1 MLNMEEIKKI
11 ITEIVS
17 NKNLTY
23 FIDNYTFEIRK
34 NIIDIFKEYS
44 DQIEELVKNEYNFML
59 LLSNLYT
66 NSEAKELFDNCT
78 NEDDKMFYGLNLSD
92 EEKEKIINTHPYDDS
107 NMDMIIESLKDE
119 IKKEEYKKRL
129 DINNYIEGKSDEF
142 LKEYI
147 SNFSYKYN
155 IVKILKNLKNDKDKY
170 DYMIKYELDIYDAR
184 DIISTIENKKIIV
197 DILIDDRIDKG
208 FYINNY
214 FELLSDEDKYTVIEN
229 YINTDKDISLY
240 IKEISSLSSEY
251 KNKLFKLEKFD
262 FNEIDPVLYKSIAK
276 DLIVDD
282 ELADI
287 LVKLF
292 KENKI
297 PKGLIILF
305 DSNYLLKELISKTI
319 ELFDIDEIKN
329 MLNSINDNIYIKEIF
344 NQLKDNGF
352 NLEDIIVYFN
362 NSEVKLEYLYDVKN
376 EEFKSGKKTALL
388 NIFFDDK
395 ESLVKAINDPRI
407 NFDLL
412 SFQISEIAQYLNDE
426 QKIELIKN
434 NKIITD
440 KDKFDITNSLS
451 YTNKLEI
458 IKNNLYGFN
467 ADDLIKLLISV
478 DKTEEN
484 DLIKLKE
491 FKRLLDL
498 SKIDNS
504 FNEHTIKSMLGS
516 FSNKNIVV
524 DLLNSNIVENAYEK
538 GEIILYTFSNM
549 PDIDDLKIR
558 TIKEVYETTSI
569 HIQSNT
575 DLLINLISSLSNDDL
590 KIKLVD
596 EVIKDEMYYVSIKTR
611 VLEKIKDPKY
621 DKLKIDFIK
630 ENIKKQLFTYL
641 IDSVN
646 DINLINE
653 IFIDNNIDIYRRAD
667 ILSKLKD
674 VRYENIKINLIE
686 ELLIIDK
693 KSHYN
698 TFLIKSLVNEENK
711 LKYLIKSDIFYELD
725 NYIIHNDY
733 ILSVKEINEDLI
745 DAYATRYNINKEHLI
760 VLIKKYSY
768 EILRS
773 LTNDKIIE
781 LINSNEDTF
790 NKIIRLFDIQETIL
804 VNDSH
809 IDSVLHALLQ
819 KDYKLNNREIFNTF
833 NNLVELITKEEY
845 SKVIEKL
852 EEIINYF
859 KLNNIDYELEIFNK
873 FNTTYVDFINNISDK
888 SNLTNTLNILNAI
901 TNKYILE
908 NRNEYSNN
916 HFNEFKNSL
925 NLERTYEKNGLLK
938 QFINSLNLDT
948 IISYI
953 KPHAITD
960 EEKELVNNKELL
972 ENIINLKKGNEISID
987 KSIIFS
993 NIKIFN
999 GLLDKLY
1006 MSGRLNHMGNDTIK
1020 STYNIKK
1027 DNSSI
1032 IRILQELD
1040 IELLNKELLN
1050 NNELYD
1056 SLLNYLKSYRMIGWG
1071 NTFND
1076 LSERVDMDLDENT
1089 IASFLNNYYLIYP
1102 KLQKKLEKDNKTLD
1116 EKRKITLTSFLEE
1129 AEVYASDSYKYKK
1142 ILGTETFRLIRT
1154 NPGPNDARKLKKDE
1168 RLEQSLE
1175 KVKDMYNREYITIP
1189 PSDTNIE
1196 VSDNKTLNYS
1206 VGYTTDIMNLTYG
1219 ERTGACMRIG
1229 GHADDLFDFC
1239 LKNENGFHIKITDP
1253 NTNELVSRAS
1263 GFRNGNTVFLNQL
1276 RYSLS
1281 ESYTDEEIIEGLKIF
1296 SNNIIEET
1304 KDSEYPIKNVVISNM
1319 YAMDI
1324 KRAETIDMN
1333 CHNYKEGFDKFYMD
1347 LTSTNAILLAGE
1359 NEDLYPIKLGP
1370 NNTVKYKVL
1379 REKIKEEQELETI
1392 IDAVDRLHMIN
1403 DLLRE
1408 NNIDNSIA
1416 YSEQVNLDNVDKM
1429 YYGEDWYILLDENN
1443 EIIDEFR
1450 IERNIGYIEQLEEMN
1465 SIKEKLNKE
1474 RGVRL

>member
-1 MLNMEEIKKI
+1 MLNMEQIEKI
-11 ITEIVS
+11 ITEIVN

-23 FIDNYTFEIRK
+23 FIDNYSFEFRK
-34 NIIDIFKEYS
+34 NTIDELKKYS
-44 DQIEELVKNEYNFML
+44 EQIEEILKSDYDFML

-66 NSEAKELFDNCT
+66 NSEAKELFNNCT
-78 NEDDKMFYGLNLSD
+78 NEDDKIFYALNLND
-92 EEKEKIINTHPYDDS
+92 EEKEKIINSHPYDDS
-107 NMDMIIESLKDE
+107 NMDMLIESLKDE

-147 SNFSYKYN
+147 TKFSYKYN
-155 IVKILKNLKNDKDKY
+155 IVKILKKIKNDKDKY

-184 DIISTIENKKIIV
+184 DVISTIKDKKIIA
-197 DILIDDRIDKG
+197 DILMNDKIDKG
-208 FYINNY
+208 FYINDY
-214 FELLSDEDKYTVIEN
+214 LELLNEEYKYKVIEN
-229 YINTDKDISLY
+229 YINTDKDISPY
-240 IKEISSLSSEY
+240 IKEISTLSSEY

-262 FNEIDPVLYKSIAK
+262 FKAIDPILYKQVAK
-276 DLIVDD
+276 DLVIDN

-287 LVKLF
+287 LVNLF
-292 KENKI
+292 IENKI

-305 DSNYLLKELISKTI
+305 NSDYLLKELISKAI
-319 ELFDIDEIKN
+319 ELFDIDEIEKILEN
-329 MLNSINDNIYIKEIF
+329 INNDDYIKELF
-344 NQLKDNGF
+344 EQLKNKGF
-352 NLEDIIVYFN
+352 YLEDIIVYLN
-362 NSEVKLEYLYDVKN
+362 NSEEKLTYLYNLNN
-376 EEFKSGKKTALL
+376 EEFPDGKKNALL
-388 NIFFDDK
+388 NIFFNDK
-395 ESLVKAINDPRI
+395 KTLVRAINDPKI
-407 NFDLL
+407 NFDL
-412 SFQISEIAQYLNDE
+412 SSYEIRDISTHLTDE
-426 QKIELIKN
+426 E
-434 NKIITD
+434 
-440 KDKFDITNSLS
+440 
-451 YTNKLEI
+451 KLEI
-458 IKNNLYGFN
+458 LKNNNIVAGIDKFEIANALSDENKLKIIENNLYGFE
-467 ADDLIKLLISV
+467 AGVLLKLLITIK
-478 DKTEEN
+478 KTEQN

-491 FKRLLDL
+491 FKRLIDL
-498 SKIDNS
+498 SKKDDS
-504 FNEHTIKSMLGS
+504 YSEHIIKNMLGS
-516 FSNKNIVV
+516 FCNKNIVI
-524 DLLNSNIVENAYEK
+524 DLLNSNIIESAYEK

-558 TIKEVYETTSI
+558 TIKEVYETTSM
-569 HIQSNT
+569 HLQSNT

-611 VLEKIKDPKY
+611 VLEKIEDSNF
-621 DKLKIDFIK
+621 DKFKIDFIK
-630 ENIKKQLFTYL
+630 EHITKQLFTYL

-646 DINLINE
+646 NINLINE

-674 VRYENIKINLIE
+674 VKYENIKINLIE

-698 TFLIKSLVNEENK
+698 TFLIKSLTNEENK
-711 LKYLIKSDIFYELD
+711 LKYLIKSDVFYELD

-745 DAYATRYNINKEHLI
+745 DAYATRYNLNKEHLI

-781 LINSNEDTF
+781 LINSNDDTF

-819 KDYKLNNREIFNTF
+819 KDYKLNNKDIFNTF
-833 NNLVELITKEEY
+833 NNLVELIAKEEY
-845 SKVIEKL
+845 GKVIEKL

-873 FNTTYVDFINNISDK
+873 YNTTYVYFINNISDK

-908 NRNEYSNN
+908 NRNEHAKAN
-916 HFNEFKNSL
+916 FDEFKKSL
-925 NLERTYEKNGLLK
+925 DLECTYEKNSLIKQYFRLEDKYHILRKVEKVATTNEELELIKNENLLM
-938 QFINSLNLDT
+938 
-948 IISYI
+948 
-953 KPHAITD
+953 
-960 EEKELVNNKELL
+960 
-972 ENIINLKKGNEISID
+972 NIIEFKKGNIVNID
-987 KSIIFS
+987 KQIIFE

-999 GLLDKLY
+999 TLIDKLY
-1006 MSGRLNHMGNDTIK
+1006 LNKEIEYVANPSIK
-1020 STYNIKK
+1020 RTYNIKK

-1032 IRILQELD
+1032 IRILQELNID
-1040 IELLNKELLN
+1040 LLN
-1050 NNELYD
+1050 NKLLENTELYS

-1102 KLQKKLEKDNKTLD
+1102 KLKEKIEKDNKTLD

-1196 VSDNKTLNYS
+1196 VNKNKVLNYS

-1229 GHADDLFDFC
+1229 GHADALFDFC
-1239 LKNENGFHIKITDP
+1239 LKNENGFHIKITNP
-1253 NTNELVSRAS
+1253 NTNELVSRVS

-1281 ESYTDEEIIEGLKIF
+1281 EQYTDEELINGLKIF
-1296 SNNIIEET
+1296 SNNIIEQT

-1333 CHNYKEGFDKFYMD
+1333 CYNYKEGFDGFYMD
-1347 LTSTNAILLAGE
+1347 LTSNNAILLAGE

-1370 NNTVKYKVL
+1370 NNSVKYEVL
-1379 REKIKEEQELETI
+1379 REKVKEENNIENIVNT
-1392 IDAVDRLHMIN
+1392 VDRLRMIN
-1403 DLLRE
+1403 DLLKE
-1408 NNIDNSIA
+1408 GKLDNSIA
-1416 YSEQVNLDNVDKM
+1416 YSEQVNLDNANKL
-1429 YYGEDWYILLDENN
+1429 YYGEDWYILLDKNN
-1443 EIIDEFR
+1443 EIIEDFI
-1450 IERNIGYIEQLEEMN
+1450 IERNIGKEKQLEEMN
-1465 SIKEKLNKE
+1465 FIREELSKD